1 MRKATII
8 GLSLGLAF
16 ALMATISLA
25 FEPKLE
31 PGFRIEFKAKYSLP
45 ATLNLTVEPDLNN
58 GRIL

>member
-1 MRKATII
+1 MRKVTII
-8 GLSLGLAF
+8 GLNLGLAF

-31 PGFRIEFKAKYSLP
+31 PGFRIEFKAKYNLP
-45 ATLNLTVEPDLNN
+45 ATLNLTVEAELDN

>member
-8 GLSLGLAF
+8 GLNLGLAF
-16 ALMATISLA
+16 ALVATISLA

-31 PGFRIEFKAKYSLP
+31 PSFRIEFKAKYNLP
-45 ATLNLTVEPDLNN
+45 ATLNLTVEAELDN